1 MGERPPA
8 PHVEGLLS
16 RLRARLWPFGS
27 PDAAPTTR
35 ETEFQR
41 RLRELEQ
48 QLEELR
54 ESEEQFRDLVENAR
68 DVIVETDLEGHIR
81 YANPQLKGLHGYS
94 LADLEGKSAFDL
106 VHPDD
111 RESLRESFL
120 QLVATDE
127 STKPVYRILAR
138 DGGWRWVESSG
149 RIMTKRDGERRVLVI
164 SREIGGRRQLEQA
177 LRRSE
182 ARYQTLIESVHDLV
196 FETDA
201 RGRVLY
207 VSPSLRDVLGY
218 DPARAAGSDVLA
230 GMHHEDVA
238 AVREVFRKT
247 LASREPARAEV
258 RYRHLDGSWRWM
270 EAKGRAIEAPDGDL
284 RWVLI
289 ARDVTER
296 VRAEQERR
304 QLEAQ
309 VQQSQKLE
317 SLGVLAGGIA
327 HDFNNLLTSILGYAD
342 LAGRELERDSTA
354 RASVEQI
361 RQAAQRAA
369 DLTRQLLAYAGRGR
383 IAMESLDLSRLVES
397 MVQLLKI
404 SVSKKAALEWS
415 LAPALPPVHGDSG
428 RISQVVLNLIT
439 NASDSLEE
447 KGGSIRISTGVANVD
462 RAYLSRAYVRDELPE
477 GRYVYVEVH
486 DTGVGMNEETKTR
499 IFDPFFTTKFRG
511 RGLGLAAVLGIVR
524 AHGAAIVVESEP
536 GRGSTFR
543 VLFPC
548 AAEGSAWPSAPQRP
562 AERLRGRGTVLVIDD
577 EPDVRS
583 IASRMLSVMGFT
595 VLSADDGKQGV
606 ETFRAQP
613 EAITLVLLDLTM
625 PRMDGEEAL
634 KELRQI
640 RSAVPV
646 VFMSGY
652 AEDEE
657 VSRADGQ
664 SLVGFLQKPFTMED
678 LQAALRSVMPAATR

>member
-1 MGERPPA
+1 
-8 PHVEGLLS
+8 
-16 RLRARLWPFGS
+16 
-27 PDAAPTTR
+27 
-35 ETEFQR
+35 
-41 RLRELEQ
+41 
-48 QLEELR
+48 
-54 ESEEQFRDLVENAR
+54 
-68 DVIVETDLEGHIR
+68 
-81 YANPQLKGLHGYS
+81 
-94 LADLEGKSAFDL
+94 
-106 VHPDD
+106 
-111 RESLRESFL
+111 
-120 QLVATDE
+120 
-127 STKPVYRILAR
+127 
-138 DGGWRWVESSG
+138 
-149 RIMTKRDGERRVLVI
+149 
-164 SREIGGRRQLEQA
+164 
-177 LRRSE
+177 
-182 ARYQTLIESVHDLV
+182 
-196 FETDA
+196 
-201 RGRVLY
+201 
-207 VSPSLRDVLGY
+207 VSPSLLDVLGY

-230 GMHHEDVA
+230 GLHREDVA

-247 LASREPARAEV
+247 LESREPARAEV

-270 EAKGRAIEAPDGDL
+270 EAKGRAIEAPDGDV

-342 LAGRELERDSTA
+342 LAARELERESTA

-404 SVSKKAALEWS
+404 SVSKKAALGWN
-415 LAPALPPVHGDSG
+415 LAPDLPPVHGDSG

-439 NASDSLEE
+439 NASDSLED
-447 KGGSIRISTGVANVD
+447 KGGSIRISTGVADLD

-477 GRYVYVEVH
+477 GRYVYMEVQ

-548 AAEGSAWPSAPQRP
+548 VAEGSEWPSPPQRP
-562 AERLRGRGTVLVIDD
+562 APRLRGKGTVLVIDD

-583 IASRMLSVMGFT
+583 ISSRMLSVMGFR

-606 ETFRAQP
+606 EIFREQP
-613 EAITLVLLDLTM
+613 DAITLILLDLTM

-640 RSAVPV
+640 RPAVPV

-652 AEDEE
+652 AEDEK
-657 VSRADGQ
+657 VSRGDGQ
-664 SLVGFLQKPFTMED
+664 SPVGFLQKPFTMED
-678 LQAALRSVMPAATR
+678 LQAALRSVMPAETR